1 MQKRRRMRV
10 AKVPQARTAPAKVIS
25 KAAARSTTKPPLARS
40 PPADPGGSPTRKKP
54 VTSSRPAK
62 VKAKVKPSPIDGFA
76 ELIADMLNDL
86 AKRDQETLLDFLQYE
101 RQVKPLKRNSSPEIP
116 LVTSTGSLNM
126 LKLINGIVQ
135 AIDGKP
141 RNIGPILMNT
151 SQTKSPVFSVR
162 RLVFD
167 KD

>member
-1 MQKRRRMRV
+1 
-10 AKVPQARTAPAKVIS
+10 
-25 KAAARSTTKPPLARS
+25 
-40 PPADPGGSPTRKKP
+40 
-54 VTSSRPAK
+54 
-62 VKAKVKPSPIDGFA
+62 
-76 ELIADMLNDL
+76 MLNDL